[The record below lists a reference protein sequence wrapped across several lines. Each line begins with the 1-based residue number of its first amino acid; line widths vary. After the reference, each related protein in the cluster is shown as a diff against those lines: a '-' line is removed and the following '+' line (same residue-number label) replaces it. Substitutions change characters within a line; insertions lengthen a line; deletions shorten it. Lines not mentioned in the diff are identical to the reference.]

1 LFAQAGKMHIQYKHK
16 HKQKQKQKQKQ
27 LFIFEDHGKKISGKY
42 DLLLSLLG

>member
-1 LFAQAGKMHIQYKHK
+1 LFAQAGKMHIQYKH
-16 HKQKQKQKQKQ
+16 KQKQKQKQ